1 MAVRQLAAAM
11 VIDVLAL
18 AANIHSTIHPA
29 TLLGR
34 RKDGSSCCQKVVHQ
48 AAGGRARPALCPVQR
63 PATLLPPARHS
74 LLHHSAGHVF
84 LAANTAPF
92 PAEPQPFPSANT
104 LDFSCSRPVNLPI
117 PAASP
122 LGLSSLPPL
131 AANTLLTHRPAA
143 ACSGCQLLRAA
154 ARNESDSNRRT

>member
-1 MAVRQLAAAM
+1 MAAAA
-11 VIDVLAL
+11 VSRSSTKQQEAAPGQHFVPSSAL
-18 AANIHSTIHPA
+18 
-29 TLLGR
+29 LLFFLPHG
-34 RKDGSSCCQKVVHQ
+34 
-48 AAGGRARPALCPVQR
+48 APVG
-63 PATLLPPARHS
+63 RHS

-154 ARNESDSNRRT
+154 ARNESHSNRRT